1 MDRQPLPL
9 HMKTEHPLPI
19 IFSDLDG
26 TLLDLHTY
34 DPGPAASVLQALQ
47 QQGIPIV
54 FCSSKTRA
62 EQRFYQRQLSVH
74 DPFIVENG
82 AAIYIPIGYFSLTP
96 KGHRLRHFEVIPLGR
111 TATEI
116 RRALHKI
123 RQETGLCF
131 QGYADLTPEAVA
143 QLTGLSIEA
152 ARRAMRREYSETI
165 VVHFDPKDWQRFN
178 AALAAHGLVCFA
190 GGRLHTIV
198 GAGTD
203 KGQAVRLL
211 TQLYQS
217 QYGSVVT
224 IGIGDSPNDAPML
237 RVVDRP
243 FLVQQPDGSWATLD
257 VPGLVR
263 IPAIGPEGWVQV
275 VRMLL
280 PEPIV

>member
-1 MDRQPLPL
+1 MRPESP
-9 HMKTEHPLPI
+9 PFPI

-34 DPGPAASVLQALQ
+34 EPGPAATVLRTLT
-47 QQGIPIV
+47 QQGIPVV

-62 EQRFYQRQLSVH
+62 EQRFYQRLLHVR

-82 AAIYIPIGYFSLTP
+82 AAIYIPTGYFGLSP
-96 KGHRLRHFEVIPLGR
+96 IGQRRGSHFEVMVLGR
-111 TATEI
+111 SAAEI
-116 RRALHKI
+116 RRALHRI
-123 RQETGLCF
+123 RQETGLHF
-131 QGYADLTPEAVA
+131 LGYADLKVERVA

-165 VVHFDPKDWQRFN
+165 VVQFEPSHWQQFN
-178 AALAAHGLVCFA
+178 TALAAHNLVCFA

-211 TQLYQS
+211 TQLYQKH
-217 QYGSVVT
+217 YGAVMT

-237 RVVDRP
+237 RAVDRP
-243 FLVQQPDGSWATLD
+243 FLVQQPNGSWASLD

-263 IPAIGPEGWVQV
+263 IPAIGPEGWVQA

-280 PEPIV
+280 LESIV